1 MLLDESSVQDILL
14 SVLKAT
20 IYNTASEKSLHDTE
34 AALVLIESFTDCI
47 ASSASLRSKV
57 LYLVSSNTLADPL
70 DRFLNLDRS
79 SFFNRASD
87 DHKDRCPYSYLEK
100 QMLLRRKTC
109 MMFLKTAFFSQHDT
123 LSLDPSIASALL
135 DRIADMESTPPA
147 CQSHTNT
154 SHIRRPVSLSLF
166 ETGSTP
172 CSSARSDLW
181 RNRIKSELAQNA
193 EYQYIEIVRT
203 MEDVCRDLE
212 RRCNEV
218 EAPLRDE
225 KARSTKLHVELDE
238 SRRRVAEISS
248 HSHEQSLFLEGIE
261 AEKSELVARVRDLE
275 NEQNGLVSRT
285 EDLREEL
292 GKVVQQ
298 AEDADRIRIKEIR
311 DLELMQAAVL
321 AEKDEFL
328 GIQDRKEQ
336 ALKAGN
342 ERLEADV
349 VELRAKFSVQEDE
362 IGRLEARISDQQIEL
377 RSANT
382 LISKSRDTL
391 DRQEELLGKLE
402 IDKTHLQTE
411 VSFLPSLLHNSC
423 SRRPGQ
429 SPV

>member
-1 MLLDESSVQDILL
+1 
-14 SVLKAT
+14 
-20 IYNTASEKSLHDTE
+20 
-34 AALVLIESFTDCI
+34 
-47 ASSASLRSKV
+47 
-57 LYLVSSNTLADPL
+57 
-70 DRFLNLDRS
+70 
-79 SFFNRASD
+79 
-87 DHKDRCPYSYLEK
+87 
-100 QMLLRRKTC
+100 
-109 MMFLKTAFFSQHDT
+109 MFLKTAFFSQHDT

-154 SHIRRPVSLSLF
+154 NYISRSVSLSLF

-181 RNRIKSELAQNA
+181 RNRIKAELAQNA
-193 EYQYIEIVRT
+193 EYQYVEIVRT

-225 KARSTKLHVELDE
+225 RARSTKLHIELDE
-238 SRRRVAEISS
+238 SRLRVAEISS

-275 NEQNGLVSRT
+275 NEQNGLVGRT

-292 GKVVQQ
+292 GKAVQQ

-321 AEKDEFL
+321 AEKKEFL
-328 GIQDRKEQ
+328 EIQDRKEQ

-342 ERLEADV
+342 ERLEADA
-349 VELRAKFSVQEDE
+349 VELRAKVSVQQDE
-362 IGRLEARISDQQIEL
+362 IGRLAATISDQQIEV

-382 LISKSRDTL
+382 LISKSRDTQN
-391 DRQEELLGKLE
+391 RQEELLDKLG
-402 IDKTHLQTE
+402 IDRTDLQTE
-411 VSFLPSLLHNSC
+411 VSRLSDACRDLKVELEDRETMIDSQSATLEKLRCQHEAELSAQSHKLAQLRQSCDQRVEELEQLVNRQTEDAALDAQQRNSRLLQLDIEVGAT
-423 SRRPGQ
+423 PLKTK
-429 SPV
+429 